1 MLRIV
6 RTKMLFIAIG
16 AAGML
21 GGVPF
26 AAARPASEQAP
37 IQMVAAPVP
46 IQILTGKKVFI
57 SNGIST
63 AAADVP
69 NLPYNEFYANMKAWG
84 RYELVAT
91 PADADLVFELRY
103 VSDPPSPYFE
113 LRLAIRDPK
122 TRTVLWSFIDSVDP
136 AAREVTRRKN
146 FEQAMTKLVQ
156 DVKTLAGSS
165 VAPSPDK

>member
-1 MLRIV
+1 MLRIM
-6 RTKMLFIAIG
+6 RTKILFIAIG
-16 AAGML
+16 AAAVPAS
-21 GGVPF
+21 VPF
-26 AAARPASEQAP
+26 AAARPASDSAP
-37 IQMVAAPVP
+37 VQIVAAPVP

-57 SNGIST
+57 SNGVST

-84 RYELVAT
+84 RYELAAT

-103 VSDPPSPYFE
+103 VSDPPSPYLE

-122 TRTVLWSFIDSVDP
+122 TRTVLWSFVDSVDP
-136 AAREVTRRKN
+136 ATREVTRRKN
-146 FEQAMTKLVQ
+146 FELAMTKFVQ
-156 DVKTLAGSS
+156 DVKTLAGSP